1 MKRKYTSVLKSDKA
15 EADNP
20 ELQNAR
26 TINQKMYRDHKPGDY
41 YTHSRANKYPF
52 GSSNGPSYF

>member
-1 MKRKYTSVLKSDKA
+1 MKKKNTSVLLSDK
-15 EADNP
+15 ADNP
-20 ELQNAR
+20 ELQNTR
-26 TINQKMYRDHKPGDY
+26 INGQKTYRDHKPTDY